1 MTSYPTVS
9 CGPWRVWKRKWLHV
23 KELRGRERQE
33 LWCPVAKWGDALLR
47 QEVVSQRR
55 GLKGM
60 PLFLSKRVTEGP
72 EWRTYTQKNHMT
84 HRNHVSRAPA
94 ANQSNQYK
102 DQGCCPSPAGQS
114 IVQLTPSSQDP
125 PPHPTPLAGKKEWK
139 NKTYLLQTT
148 DSEGHDLAREGREKR
163 WEWVSNWTRQNFL
176 IMRNDSKAV
185 GLSQDVTEGQE
196 REVVI
201 GRERESFKSCT
212 SMNIENSLYLI
223 QS

>member
-9 CGPWRVWKRKWLHV
+9 CGPCRVWKRKWLHV
-23 KELRGRERQE
+23 KELRDRERQE

-47 QEVVSQRR
+47 QEVVSQWH

-72 EWRTYTQKNHMT
+72 EWRTYTQKNHVT

-94 ANQSNQYK
+94 ANQSTQYK

-114 IVQLTPSSQDP
+114 TTYSLFPRPSSSPNTPGRKEGVKKQNISP
-125 PPHPTPLAGKKEWK
+125 PDHRFWRSRSSQRGKEKEM
-139 NKTYLLQTT
+139 
-148 DSEGHDLAREGREKR
+148 RVRF
-163 WEWVSNWTRQNFL
+163 NWTRQNFL

-185 GLSQDVTEGQE
+185 GSSQDVTEGQE

-201 GRERESFKSCT
+201 GRERASFKSCT
-212 SMNIENSLYLI
+212 SLNIENSLYLI